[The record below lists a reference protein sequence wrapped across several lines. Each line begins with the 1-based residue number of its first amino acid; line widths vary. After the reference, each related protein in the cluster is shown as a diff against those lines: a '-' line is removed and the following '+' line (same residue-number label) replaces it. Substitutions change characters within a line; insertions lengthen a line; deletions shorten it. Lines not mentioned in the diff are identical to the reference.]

1 MKLNDTKLRKIVAAE
16 KDIKLADGAG
26 LYLLVKPSGSK
37 LWRQKYRFAGK
48 EKVLS
53 HGPYPEV
60 SLAKARELRDN
71 ARKVLREGGDPGLV
85 KKRDALSLRL
95 RAADN
100 FETIAREWFEMNKGR
115 WTPVH
120 AADVIR
126 SLERDVFAS
135 LGNTPITEIDA
146 PMVLDT
152 LRQVERRGSIE
163 TAKRIRQRLSA
174 VFVFAISQ
182 GRGKDDPAAIVGG
195 ALKPL
200 PRKGRQPALT
210 ALADLQG
217 LMRAVDAAEAS
228 PVTKLASRLL
238 ALTAVRPA
246 VVRGAVWPEF
256 ENIDWEA
263 SPDASPDALWRVPS
277 ERMKLLTDKKGDTTF
292 EHVVPLPWQAVDV
305 LQQIRRLTEFCP
317 MVFPGHRST
326 SKGLSENA
334 IGYLYNRAGYHGIH
348 VPHGWRAAFSTIMNE
363 RRPEDRSLI
372 DMMLA
377 HSSKDKVEAAYNRS
391 KHMEKRREL
400 ASEWADLLMDGLPP
414 ASVILQGQ
422 RR

>member
-1 MKLNDTKLRKIVAAE
+1 
-16 KDIKLADGAG
+16 
-26 LYLLVKPSGSK
+26 
-37 LWRQKYRFAGK
+37 
-48 EKVLS
+48 
-53 HGPYPEV
+53 GPYPEV

-126 SLERDVFAS
+126 SLERYVFAS

-210 ALADLQG
+210 A
-217 LMRAVDAAEAS
+217 
-228 PVTKLASRLL
+228 
-238 ALTAVRPA
+238 
-246 VVRGAVWPEF
+246 
-256 ENIDWEA
+256 
-263 SPDASPDALWRVPS
+263 
-277 ERMKLLTDKKGDTTF
+277 
-292 EHVVPLPWQAVDV
+292 
-305 LQQIRRLTEFCP
+305 
-317 MVFPGHRST
+317 
-326 SKGLSENA
+326 
-334 IGYLYNRAGYHGIH
+334 
-348 VPHGWRAAFSTIMNE
+348 
-363 RRPEDRSLI
+363 
-372 DMMLA
+372 
-377 HSSKDKVEAAYNRS
+377 
-391 KHMEKRREL
+391 
-400 ASEWADLLMDGLPP
+400 
-414 ASVILQGQ
+414 
-422 RR
+422 